1 LKLFVT
7 EVGVEGAVDPPPP
20 PFTFFSLLAGISIF
34 HSSQFYAPASSFHS
48 LILLYLGLQLQYE

>member
-7 EVGVEGAVDPPPP
+7 EVGVEGAVDRPPS

-34 HSSQFYAPASSFHS
+34 HSSQLYPPASSFNS
-48 LILLYLGLQLQYE
+48 FNAVVPWLAASI